1 MKLYISYDQVIE
13 RCKTLATQLKEQ
25 KPDLIVGIARGGL
38 VPAVHL
44 SHMLDLPMDTVL
56 WQTRDGGSKEYKRHI
71 SEQIRLRKTVVFV
84 DDINDTGTTF
94 TKLNKFY
101 GNALY
106 VALLER
112 PESAF
117 KCDYAGEI
125 LTDPSWICF
134 PWEEEKETSDE

>member
-13 RCKTLATQLKEQ
+13 QCKILATQLKEQ

-56 WQTRDGGSKEYKRHI
+56 WQTRDGGFKEYNKRI
-71 SEQIRLRKTVVFV
+71 SEQIRLRKTVVFI

-117 KCDYAGEI
+117 KCDYAGQI
-125 LTDPSWICF
+125 LTDPSWCVF
-134 PWEEEKETSDE
+134 PWEENKGDK